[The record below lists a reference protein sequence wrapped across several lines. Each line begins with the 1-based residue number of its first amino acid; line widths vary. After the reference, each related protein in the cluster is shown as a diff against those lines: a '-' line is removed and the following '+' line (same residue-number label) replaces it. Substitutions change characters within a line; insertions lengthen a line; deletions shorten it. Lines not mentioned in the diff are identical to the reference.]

1 MIISI
6 EVKNDLI
13 KFKRNFHIKNFS
25 KLDIKENILT
35 AIP

>member
-13 KFKRNFHIKNFS
+13 KFKRNFHLKKFS